1 MEKYTPNFLGKS
13 ILSKY
18 PGSRINFRKDFI
30 QENYVFS
37 VYVPKDLILTY
48 GPVYKN
54 ILSEVPAAMYDLDF
68 WTEYSTEFLIEGRL

>member
-1 MEKYTPNFLGKS
+1 M
-13 ILSKY
+13 
-18 PGSRINFRKDFI
+18 
-30 QENYVFS
+30 FS